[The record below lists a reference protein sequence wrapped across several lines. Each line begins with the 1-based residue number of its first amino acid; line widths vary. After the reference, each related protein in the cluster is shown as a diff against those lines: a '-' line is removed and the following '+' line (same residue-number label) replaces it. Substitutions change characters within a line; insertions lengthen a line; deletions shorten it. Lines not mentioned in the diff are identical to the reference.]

1 MKKEARTVKCILIG
15 EKDPRKFI
23 DFEMVVGSGQQ
34 DMKSV
39 YFFSKQNHSHTLSN
53 IKKNQYKK
61 VSLII
66 QILTWYLK
74 SATENDTIYHG
85 TTLCFCL

>member
-39 YFFSKQNHSHTLSN
+39 YFFFQAKP
-53 IKKNQYKK
+53 
-61 VSLII
+61 
-66 QILTWYLK
+66 LTH
-74 SATENDTIYHG
+74 A
-85 TTLCFCL
+85 

>member
-1 MKKEARTVKCILIG
+1 MKKEARPVKCILIG